1 MKLKVEILPDHEEE
15 VIIRCK
21 SRSEQVKRIE
31 NAIDNLIN
39 ENAEMVLTLG
49 ESEFYI
55 PKKQILFFESDNG
68 KTCVHTKDNIY
79 YTKQTLLSLEKLL
92 PNYFLRASKS
102 CIINAKQVRYLAHN
116 ITGPSKIGFVN
127 TEKTAFA
134 SRSYYKYL
142 KERIY
147 IIRGLQE

>member
-1 MKLKVEILPDHEEE
+1 MKLKVEIFPDSEEE
-15 VIIRCK
+15 IIIRCNE
-21 SRSEQVKRIE
+21 RSDRVKRIE
-31 NAIDNLIN
+31 NAIENLIN

-68 KTCVHTKDNIY
+68 KICAHTKDKIY
-79 YTKQTLLSLEKLL
+79 YTKLSLSTLESVL

-102 CIINAKQVRYLAHN
+102 CIINALLVKYLTHN
-116 ITGPSKIGFVN
+116 LTGPSKIGF
-127 TEKTAFA
+127 TGSEKTAFA

-147 IIRGLQE
+147 TIRGLQN